1 MRFIQ
6 MRKHIFD
13 IIYDNIVDILE
24 ENVSLT
30 SVMGPNLMI
39 F

>member
-1 MRFIQ
+1 

-30 SVMGPNLMI
+30 SVLGPNLMI